1 MLPQAALMAH
11 ASTPE
16 HEPETLSE
24 IRRIEAEY
32 RQRDALGTAGALY
45 SFSRPS
51 HVVYVQELEWQLL
64 RVLRDAQ
71 VDLANTR
78 VLDVGCGFGYI
89 AHRFAEY
96 GARETTGVDLLQH
109 RIETARRRYPAL
121 SFARADATQLPFE
134 DASFELVTQFTCLS
148 SVLDVAV
155 RDRIVGELWRVVA
168 PGGVLVSYDL
178 APAGVVLRA
187 LRAWQRRA
195 THTSREPQP
204 RPTATLPVSLREL
217 RRGVREDPVITR
229 HIVLSALL
237 PEAARASR
245 IASQL
250 LVRVPGLRSHLLVAF
265 RKGRGPT

>member
-1 MLPQAALMAH
+1 MAH

-32 RQRDALGTAGALY
+32 RQRDALGTAAALY
-45 SFSRPS
+45 SFSSPS

-64 RVLRDAQ
+64 RVLRDAR

-96 GARETTGVDLLQH
+96 GARETVGVDLLQH

-134 DASFELVTQFTCLS
+134 DSSFELVTQFTCLS

-187 LRAWQRRA
+187 LRAWRRR
-195 THTSREPQP
+195 REPQP
-204 RPTATLPVSLREL
+204 RPTATLPVSLHEL
-217 RRGVREDPVITR
+217 CRGVRADPLITR
-229 HIVLSALL
+229 YIVLSALL
-237 PEAARASR
+237 PETARASR

-250 LVRVPGLRSHLLVAF
+250 LVCVPGLRSHLLVAF